1 MEYIQEFKGLYQFS
15 KRVSP
20 IWKKHADNFNGTYK
34 VVNGFVKK
42 DAIYRD
48 DYIEPYDYRYTDFV
62 TIQDIETKEE
72 YDLELAYFNNMFT
85 LKVKETKVFNDRL
98 SVLEFL
104 NNNGISSY
112 NVYKINDVYEL
123 DIYE

>member
-1 MEYIQEFKGLYQFS
+1 MDKKEFEGLYQFS

-20 IWKKHADNFNGTYK
+20 IWKKHAEDFSGTYQI
-34 VVNGFVKK
+34 VNSFVKK
-42 DAIYRD
+42 DPVYRD
-48 DYIEPYDYRYTDFV
+48 DYIEPYGFKYTDFV
-62 TIQDIETKEE
+62 TIQDIETKVE

-85 LKVKETKVFNDRL
+85 FKVKETKVFNDRL